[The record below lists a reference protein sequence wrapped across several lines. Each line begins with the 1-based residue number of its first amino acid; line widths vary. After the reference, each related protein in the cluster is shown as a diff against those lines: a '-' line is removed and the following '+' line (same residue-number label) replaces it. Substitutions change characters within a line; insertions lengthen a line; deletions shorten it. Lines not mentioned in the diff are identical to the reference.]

1 MPEIEPHIL
10 IYIATCVFIIES
22 VHRGLQNFETI
33 NDIDYG
39 TRGFKMLDA
48 QF

>member
-10 IYIATCVFIIES
+10 LYIATCVFIIES

-33 NDIDYG
+33 NEIDY
-39 TRGFKMLDA
+39 DDIA
-48 QF
+48 N